1 MLNEFLGT
9 TNDFFAEL
17 NWNKFIKSIHYITG
31 TCTLVFFLKEDHVIW
46 GRLSLSMTEKFS
58 YTKMGTIILAHDL

>member
-17 NWNKFIKSIHYITG
+17 NWNKFIKSVYYITG
-31 TCTLVFFLKEDHVIW
+31 TCTLVFFL
-46 GRLSLSMTEKFS
+46 
-58 YTKMGTIILAHDL
+58 